1 MVEAQLQP
9 LIEAQRQVIEVQLQ
23 PLQVSNHM
31 HVCVWYYVCNC
42 IAVSMITAGD
52 RGPTTGGRGP
62 TAAPDRGPTAG
73 DRGTIATSTG

>member
-1 MVEAQLQP
+1 MDTTAGGCNLYRLAITCMFV
-9 LIEAQRQVIEVQLQ
+9 
-23 PLQVSNHM
+23 
-31 HVCVWYYVCNC
+31 YGNC

-52 RGPTTGGRGP
+52 RDPTTGGRGP